1 LGAPIHNRK
10 RKKAL
15 LELAHHWMQAAVQ
28 TESTV
33 VVNYSPP
40 EHGPCKVASVGGL
53 VSPIYESTRREK

>member
-28 TESTV
+28 SRARALV

-40 EHGPCKVASVGGL
+40 EQGAL
-53 VSPIYESTRREK
+53 